1 MANTSPYRLR
11 AKYENIPLE
20 FGSHILV
27 NNSNITTAYALKL
40 LEQSGGERFFA
51 QLPPPKV
58 KRNRIK
64 KIIEPQGETT
74 DEVVPEVN
82 DIPDN
87 STPQ

>member
-40 LEQSGGERFFA
+40 LEQPGGERFFA

-58 KRNRIK
+58 KRKRIK
-64 KIIEPQGETT
+64 KVVETQEEPT
-74 DEVVPEVN
+74 DEVVPEAT